1 MMEHEEWSQY
11 ATPDLFSHFEQ
22 AYVRAPIR
30 DWLGWDKENSKF
42 MNSEGLKLFYNWI
55 VNDDL
60 SIPREKLKSRD
71 IRDKLPLVLEN
82 EETRELMLSD
92 EVSIDEAYSA
102 LPNKNKEKK
111 KLNKITNDLKSYLIE
126 IIHAHIISQKE
137 KNDLIEIRNQI
148 NELL

>member
-1 MMEHEEWSQY
+1 
-11 ATPDLFSHFEQ
+11 
-22 AYVRAPIR
+22 
-30 DWLGWDKENSKF
+30 

-92 EVSIDEAYSA
+92 
-102 LPNKNKEKK
+102 K
-111 KLNKITNDLKSYLIE
+111 
-126 IIHAHIISQKE
+126 
-137 KNDLIEIRNQI
+137 
-148 NELL
+148 